1 MQENNITDNLCN
13 DVFNHVTDLSG
24 HFHKFLMNTFDAFCF
39 FSFLS
44 VLNLDGG
51 CDDNN
56 VRFLMIEI
64 LPFT

>member
-1 MQENNITDNLCN
+1 MR
-13 DVFNHVTDLSG
+13 S
-24 HFHKFLMNTFDAFCF
+24 AF

-44 VLNLDGG
+44 ILNLDGG
-51 CDDNN
+51 CDYNI